1 MIRVQLRLNFET
13 RLNLLKTSVAA
24 RCRLLTKIERHV
36 RYAYLATLGG
46 VFLSAIATIYTA
58 IGSFLFAQRP
68 RFQPPMTP
76 GNFTGADQFGNFAGA
91 AQFGNMNPHLG
102 LVNGLAILAVII
114 AVCGVLWLGWSLR
127 ELPLESHEGENASKR
142 DKPKVE

>member
-1 MIRVQLRLNFET
+1 
-13 RLNLLKTSVAA
+13 LKTSVAA
-24 RCRLLTKIERHV
+24 RCRLLTKIEQQI

-46 VFLSAIATIYTA
+46 VVLSAIATTYTT

-68 RFQPPMTP
+68 RSQPPMTP

-102 LVNGLAILAVII
+102 LVNGLAMLAVII

-127 ELPLESHEGENASKR
+127 KLPLESHEGENASTR